1 MAFGGFTSE
10 AFEFY
15 EGLQAD
21 NSKSYW
27 TAHRETYERHVREPM
42 EELCAELEDEFGPV
56 KLFRPYRDLRFSKD
70 KSPYK
75 THQGGHTSEGFY
87 LQLDADGLMVAGG
100 MYAPTPEQLRRYRE
114 AVDSETHGGELQAV
128 LDDLSAA
135 GMEIAGDRAQDPSPR
150 HAPRPPAPR
159 TPAPPLALRARR
171 MARRPVDGRPGRGG
185 DAGPRI
191 MAPAAS
197 PRRLGTAPHRPA
209 RLPGLTVLAV
219 VASSCI
225 LIEARATGRKRHGP
239 PVPTGVWCNWQ
250 HE

>member
-135 GMEIAGDRAQDPSPR
+135 GMEIAGDRLKTRPRGTPPDHPRLELLRHRSLYAREGWPADPW
-150 HAPRPPAPR
+150 
-159 TPAPPLALRARR
+159 
-171 MARRPVDGRPGRGG
+171 MADP
-185 DAGPRI
+185 DAVVTRVRE
-191 MAPAAS
+191 S
-197 PRRLGTAPHRPA
+197 WRRLRP
-209 RLPGLTVLAV
+209 LVDW
-219 VASSCI
+219 
-225 LIEARATGRKRHGP
+225 GRRHIGP
-239 PVPTGVWCNWQ
+239 PDSPG
-250 HE
+250 